1 MAETQEFRPLILADL
16 DPPMNITLVVDDA
29 GLDELSAWVDLVGA
43 EAIPM
48 LGLDTETSIT
58 VDFYNRRVR
67 TIQVGNKARQFVIDL
82 LRFAGTRERLVESQG
97 FYGTRNGDIYTKI
110 FSVLDKVLTTS
121 KFLKVGQNLGFEY
134 EVFLW
139 NFGRRIWHLY
149 SMDLA
154 ERVIQAGRISLKK
167 YAEFSMLQITQR
179 YFHQT
184 INKDEQKTF
193 DLETPLTRAQVEYA
207 AFDVRMPLAVRLA
220 QMRVLTVDQ
229 LLATAQIENDAIGTF
244 VDMHLT
250 GQRLDT
256 ERWLRRI
263 DAVKLRRIEEIKTL
277 DSYFLPI
284 VGSKVSAIDYNE
296 IDRLE
301 KIWREDFETPS
312 QSEVDTAVSIR
323 LEKDPERKVEL
334 KTVLKNMKQLRS
346 QKKAAAR
353 AEYSA
358 ASKGRTKK
366 LVTLEKSEGE
376 AFLNYSS
383 NTQLLEVLRKFP
395 GMKQIESVGD
405 EVLLKYN
412 DRPMIQTLRQF
423 RESAKDIGTYGEQWT
438 QKWTTK
444 PCKAEGWLHPNTG
457 RIHSEINPIEAET
470 GRTSSSKPN
479 VQNLSGD
486 EEVRACFIASPP
498 TENEPDGFVLVTVD
512 MSGCELRI
520 IAELSQAQ
528 SWIRAFN
535 AKWDVHS
542 ISTEILYPEKWPSLS
557 EEGCAYFKLD
567 TNGEPERQQCECKGH
582 KKLRKET
589 KAVNFLLCFGGG
601 PAALAAQIGVNLE
614 TAKELMSL
622 HEKKFSEVW
631 SYLRRSA
638 EQGQKNKEARDMYGR
653 RRLFLDPTYENAKS
667 WVQDY
672 EEEKLELNA
681 EECEAAL
688 FKFKARELRNP
699 NVNEKWSLTHRAP
712 TEREILHGMKAM
724 FSSVGRK
731 AQNHPAQGTNA
742 SIAKR
747 IMGAG
752 FDSSGKGFLWHL
764 LPQYKAHI
772 VNFIHDEWV
781 IECPKRYGQEVLDC
795 VKDAIKRAGREIFK
809 TVAMES
815 EGRISD
821 HWDKG

>member
-1 MAETQEFRPLILADL
+1 MAETQALRPLNLADL
-16 DPPMNITLVVDDA
+16 VPPMNITFVTDDA
-29 GLDELSAWVDLVGA
+29 GLDELSKWIDSVGT

-48 LGLDTETSIT
+48 VGLDLESNVTQGFW
-58 VDFYNRRVR
+58 DRRAR
-67 TIQVGNKARQFVIDL
+67 TIQLGTKDKQWVIDL
-82 LRFAGTRERLVESQG
+82 LAFAGSEEVLISSQG
-97 FYGTRNGDIYTKI
+97 NYGAENGELYKGV
-110 FSVLDKVLTTS
+110 FKVLEPVLCSANWT
-121 KFLKVGQNLGFEY
+121 KVGVNLGFDY
-134 EVFLW
+134 QLLRW
-139 NFGRRIWHLY
+139 CFGVRMY
-149 SMDLA
+149 NMFSCDLA
-154 ERVIQAGRISLKK
+154 ERVLQAGRLSLKK
-167 YAEFSMLQITQR
+167 YSEFSMETMIARYFGLQIDKSS
-179 YFHQT
+179 QT
-184 INKDEQKTF
+184 SF
-193 DLETPLTRAQVEYA
+193 DLRTPLTQTQVEYCSL
-207 AFDVRMPLAVRLA
+207 DVRMPLALRLA
-220 QMRVLTVDQ
+220 QMKTLTTDG
-229 LLATAQIENDAIGTF
+229 LLAVTQIENDAIGTF
-244 VDMHLT
+244 QDMHLA
-250 GQRLDT
+250 GQRIDT

-263 DAVKLRRIEEIKTL
+263 DDVKLRRIEEIKTL

-284 VGSKVSAIDYNE
+284 VGSKVNAIDYNE

-301 KIWREDFETPS
+301 KVWREDFETPS

-323 LEKDPERKVEL
+323 LEKDPARKAEL
-334 KTVLKNMKQLRS
+334 KTVLKNMKQLRT

-358 ASKGRTKK
+358 ASKDRTKK
-366 LVTLEKSEGE
+366 LVTLEKCEGE
-376 AFLNYSS
+376 SFLNYSS
-383 NTQLLEVLRKFP
+383 NSQLLEVLRTLP

-412 DRPMIQTLRQF
+412 DRPMIQTLRKF

-444 PCKAEGWLHPNTG
+444 PCKAEGWLHPHTG

-498 TENEPDGFVLVTVD
+498 TEDEPDGFVLVTVD

-520 IAELSQAQ
+520 IAELSQSQ
-528 SWIRAFN
+528 SWLRAFN

-542 ISTEILYPEKWPSLS
+542 ISTEILYPEKWISLT

-567 TNGEPERQQCECKGH
+567 AKREPERQQCECKGH

-614 TAKELMSL
+614 TAKERMSL
-622 HEKKFSEVW
+622 HEKKFPEVW

-672 EEEKLELNA
+672 EDEKLELNA

-688 FKFKARELRNP
+688 LKFKERELRNP
-699 NVNEKWSLTHRAP
+699 NVDEKWALTHRTP

-724 FSSVGRK
+724 FASVGRK

-742 SIAKR
+742 SLAKR

-752 FDSSGKGFLWHL
+752 VDAQGKGYLWHL
-764 LPQYKAHI
+764 LPQYKAKI
-772 VNFIHDEWV
+772 INFVHDEWV

-795 VKDAIKRAGREIFK
+795 AKDAIRRAGREIFK
-809 TVAMES
+809 TIEMES

-821 HWDKG
+821 HWEKG